1 MKLVRT
7 VVAEELDSL
16 GADDPSAMRS
26 RRDLQRVHRAMGTC
40 GVLVSELHTLAARN
54 PARRAPVRLL
64 ELGAGDATLM
74 LRVARALKPRWS
86 GVQLALLDRVDL
98 LDAKTRAGYA
108 AIGWTA
114 TPNTMDVLD
123 WTRQQE
129 GEGAAARSEEPLWDL
144 VIANLF
150 LHHFEAEELQALLA
164 AVARRSSAFVAC
176 EPRRSGFALAASH
189 GIGALGTGPVTRAD
203 AVTSVRAGFS
213 GQELSALW
221 PPNAGWVLTE
231 RPAGL
236 FSHCFR
242 AERSAAAAAPD

>member
-7 VVAEELDSL
+7 VVAEELDNL

-40 GVLVSELHTLAARN
+40 GLLASELQALAARN
-54 PARRAPVRLL
+54 LARRAPVRIL
-64 ELGAGDATLM
+64 ELGAGDGTLL
-74 LRVARALKPRWS
+74 LRVARALKPRWH

-98 LDAKTRAGYA
+98 LDAKTRQGYA
-108 AIGWTA
+108 ALGWAA
-114 TPNTMDVLD
+114 TPQTMDVLD
-123 WTRQQE
+123 WARQQE
-129 GEGAAARSEEPLWDL
+129 GEGALARSEEPLWDL

-150 LHHFEAEELQALLA
+150 LHHFTGDELQALLA

-242 AERSAAAAAPD
+242 AERSAAAAAPG

>member
-1 MKLVRT
+1 MKLART

-40 GVLVSELHTLAARN
+40 SVLTSELHALVASN
-54 PARRAPVRLL
+54 PTRPAPVRIL
-64 ELGAGDATLM
+64 ELGAGDGTLM
-74 LRVARALKPRWS
+74 LRVARALKPRWL
-86 GVQLALLDRVDL
+86 GVQLALLDRIDL
-98 LDAKTRAGYA
+98 LDSKTRAGYS

-114 TPNTMDVLD
+114 TPQIMDVLD
-123 WTRQQE
+123 WAHQQH
-129 GEGAAARSEEPLWDL
+129 GAAAPSQSEEPLWDL

-150 LHHFEAEELQALLA
+150 LHHFEAKELQALLA
-164 AVARRSSAFVAC
+164 AIARRSSAFVAC

-189 GIGALGTGPVTRAD
+189 WIGALGTGPVTRAD
-203 AVTSVRAGFS
+203 AVTSVHAGFC
-213 GQELSALW
+213 GRELSTLW
-221 PPNAGWVLTE
+221 TPSAGWVLTE

-242 AERSAAAAAPD
+242 AERTTPLAAPG